1 MCDVDVDRACGRW
14 MWIGVWSWR
23 TPPTPPRTNA
33 TTHHPTTTPT
43 STPNTNTTPHQLH
56 PHDKKIAW
64 SSPLF
69 PVEAKPPTCRP
80 CSCKNRLVVRALV
93 EWMNWMVGEETGLS
107 SPRRLRRPAARC
119 CVTAAKVWVRLA
131 PHHLG
136 VCAPGRWALCPT
148 TYPPPIQHATTTTAT
163 A

>member
-1 MCDVDVDRACGRW
+1 MCDVDVDCACERW

-56 PHDKKIAW
+56 PPHDKKIAW

-69 PVEAKPPTCRP
+69 PVEAKPPTRQP
-80 CSCKNRLVVRALV
+80 CSCENRLVVRALV
-93 EWMNWMVGEETGLS
+93 EWMSWMVGEETGLS
-107 SPRRLRRPAARC
+107 SPRRLRRPAAHC
-119 CVTAAKVWVRLA
+119 GMTAAKIWVRLA

-136 VCAPGRWALCPT
+136 VCAPGWWALCL
-148 TYPPPIQHATTTTAT
+148 TTTPPSPYSTRQ
-163 A
+163 